1 MSNSIRLSKKHG
13 VNPTICKCFFCGE
26 SKGIA
31 LLGQIGDLRK
41 GEDIEAPIECVMDYE
56 PCEKCQEN
64 MDKGVTLIEVTDIQP
79 IDNRPAMTAKGGL
92 KVYPLGSYC
101 VVTPEA
107 VKRVFNAD
115 MKAGQKVFV
124 DSEVMRTV
132 TGDSQCQ

>member
-41 GEDIEAPIECVMDYE
+41 GEDIEAPRECVMDYE

-64 MDKGVTLIEVTDIQP
+64 MNKGVALIGVTDIQP
-79 IDNRPAMTAKGGL
+79 VDNRPAMTVQDGH

-101 VVTPEA
+101 VITPEA
-107 VKRVFNAD
+107 AKRVFKSD
-115 MKAGQKVFV
+115 MKAGQKVLV
-124 DSEVMRTV
+124 DSIVMKAV
-132 TGDSQCQ
+132 TGESWQ